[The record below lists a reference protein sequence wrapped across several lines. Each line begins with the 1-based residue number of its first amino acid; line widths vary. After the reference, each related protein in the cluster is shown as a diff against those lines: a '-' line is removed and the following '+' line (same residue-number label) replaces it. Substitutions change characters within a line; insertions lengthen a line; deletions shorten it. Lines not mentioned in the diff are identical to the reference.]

1 LNKWRVLRDDDD
13 LLEVKHLGEGKYLF
27 IEVLDMKAH
36 TGEGA
41 FYVEVSCVDL
51 DEIPPQGI
59 EKALRSCGAEEED
72 ISNLD
77 NLDAAEC
84 CHGYGYKAVLGGE
97 DAGGAVV
104 ARRAGR
110 RIAKEALQDLDGA
123 MERPCNALGST
134 AAEMMRGDIFSAL
147 DRGVQEGRQDARI
160 MSKLYGFDP
169 DEHIKDRLP
178 YTMGFLAG
186 KAGQPNEAT
195 DEYAPE
201 YTFGWERGVRVARG
215 ESSPPTWIKS

>member
-1 LNKWRVLRDDDD
+1 MSKWRVLRDDTD
-13 LLEVKHLGEGKYLF
+13 LLEVKLVGGRKYLF
-27 IEVLDMKAH
+27 LEVLNMKEH

-51 DEIPPQGI
+51 DEIPPQGVKEARLSWGI
-59 EKALRSCGAEEED
+59 ADED
-72 ISNLD
+72 ISDL
-77 NLDAAEC
+77 ATAEI
-84 CHGYGYKAVLGGE
+84 CHSYGYKAVLGGE
-97 DAGGAVV
+97 NAGGAVV

-110 RIAKEALQDLDGA
+110 RIAKEAVEDLDEA

-134 AAEMMRGDIFSAL
+134 AAEMMRGDFMSAL
-147 DRGVQEGRQDARI
+147 GRGCAEGQPNARLLAK
-160 MSKLYGFDP
+160 MYGADP
-169 DEHIKDRLP
+169 DEVIVDRLP

-215 ESSPPTWIKS
+215 ESSPPTWIKC

>member
-1 LNKWRVLRDDDD
+1 MSKWRVLRDDVD
-13 LLEVKHLGEGKYLF
+13 LLEVKHIGARKYIFL
-27 IEVLDMKAH
+27 EVLDMKAH

-59 EKALRSCGAEEED
+59 EEALRSCGAEEED
-72 ISNLD
+72 ISNLGT
-77 NLDAAEC
+77 AEA
-84 CHGYGYKAVLGGE
+84 CHGYGRKAVLGGE
-97 DAGGAVV
+97 DSGGAVV

-110 RIAKEALQDLDGA
+110 RIAKEALQDLDEA
-123 MERPCNALGST
+123 MERTCNALGST
-134 AAEMMRGDIFSAL
+134 AREYMRGDFMSAL
-147 DRGVQEGRQDARI
+147 GRGCAEGKPDARLVAK
-160 MSKLYGFDP
+160 MYGADP
-169 DEHIKDRLP
+169 DEVIVDRLP

-215 ESSPPTWIKS
+215 ESSPPTWIKC

>member
-1 LNKWRVLRDDDD
+1 MSKWQVLRDDTD
-13 LLEVKHLGEGKYLF
+13 LLEVKCLGGRKYLF
-27 IEVLDMKAH
+27 LEVLDMKEH
-36 TGEGA
+36 TGKGE

>member
-1 LNKWRVLRDDDD
+1 LKKWMVLRDDDD
-13 LLEVKHLGEGKYLF
+13 LLEVKQVGARKYIFL
-27 IEVLDMKAH
+27 EVLDMKAH
-36 TGEGA
+36 TGEGE

-72 ISNLD
+72 ISNLG
-77 NLDAAEC
+77 AAEC

-97 DAGGAVV
+97 DSGGAVV

-147 DRGVQEGRQDARI
+147 GRGCAEGEPSARLVAKI
-160 MSKLYGFDP
+160 YGADP
-169 DEHIKDRLP
+169 DEVIVDRLP

-215 ESSPPTWIKS
+215 ESSPPTWIKC

>member
-1 LNKWRVLRDDDD
+1 MKKWVTLRDDDD
-13 LLEVKHLGEGKYLF
+13 FLEVKHLGEGKYLF
-27 IEVLDMKAH
+27 LEVLDMKAH

-51 DEIPPQGI
+51 DEIPPQGMK
-59 EKALRSCGAEEED
+59 EALRSYGWED
-72 ISNLD
+72 GEISNLG
-77 NLDAAEC
+77 AAEC

-97 DAGGAVV
+97 DSGGAVV

-110 RIAKEALQDLDGA
+110 RIAKEAVEDLDGA

-147 DRGVQEGRQDARI
+147 GRGCAEGKPDARLVAK
-160 MSKLYGFDP
+160 MYGADP
-169 DEHIKDRLP
+169 DEVIVDRLP

-215 ESSPPTWIKS
+215 ESSPPTWIKC